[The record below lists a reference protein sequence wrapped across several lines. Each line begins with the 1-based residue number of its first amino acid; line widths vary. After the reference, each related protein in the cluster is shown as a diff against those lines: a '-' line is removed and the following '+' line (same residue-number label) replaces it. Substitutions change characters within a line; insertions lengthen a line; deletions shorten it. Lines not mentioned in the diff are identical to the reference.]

1 MSAKHQT
8 TFETQRGIS
17 SVEVSQGHSLV
28 IVTSIPEADSDE
40 KRLFALRRL
49 ALAGLS
55 IDFLKLSLDGFSFLV
70 PEDDGT
76 KAEEALCAAGFTAKA
91 VKNRAIIT
99 VTAPNIRD
107 ESGLVARVAE
117 IVVRSGANIDSVG
130 DMHSSVLL
138 VVEAS
143 LAETA
148 AKALETLIGKV
159 DAV

>member
-1 MSAKHQT
+1 MPAQHQT

-17 SVEVSQGHSLV
+17 SVEVSRGHSLV
-28 IVTSIPEADSDE
+28 IVTGIPEAEADE

-70 PEDDGT
+70 PEDDGA
-76 KAEEALCAAGFTAKA
+76 KAEEALCQAGLTARA

-99 VTAPNIRD
+99 VKAPNIRD

-117 IVVRSGANIDSVG
+117 LVVRSGASIDSVG

-138 VVEAS
+138 VVDAS
-143 LAETA
+143 VADNA
-148 AKALETLIGKV
+148 VKSLETLIGKV